1 MSTSQ
6 GRDKVEEEM
15 QQVAASA
22 LTSTSTSDGN
32 SCGALSAFTPVN
44 ANRASIEFI
53 SPLTTPQETRVGQD
67 IPEEPA
73 LKRRKGGAAQANKG
87 RAVSI
92 AQVWQYRDEGDVV
105 AHNAG
110 ADFQAS
116 FPKRKKSA
124 PAKRSKAAPGQS
136 EKLDQVCGQDGPT
149 SSSMQDSEYRGQQ
162 QGSRMITRPDSGTR
176 LTKRAVSLK
185 AQNPKFKPGPF
196 RNSVITKPSVSREGY
211 GLVTKP
217 VTILQGWTSTEETM
231 KSLSNGISKTTLDRL
246 TAFRFRPTAA
256 LPSPGHSLPQSDH
269 VPGNESEELYVG
281 APFSPPSIDDGPI
294 PSYDSIF
301 DTYHQMD
308 QENEPIVVPQGTQ
321 VEQSQKPIWGNETG
335 GHANFCNSAS
345 WDIRSSRAADDMYLL
360 KPHGT
365 PVPINCTPSKLLQN
379 EEASRLFPLVA
390 NVGLEIPQHASDF
403 GEPSSSGFQ
412 ALTGLEDEAHGIHHN
427 NRLLTDAL
435 LPEHSNPEE
444 AQDTDGCGIKHNSD
458 DPAKVQVDVA
468 GFSSIE
474 ADDPAEVPAYRKTFD
489 DNQPVSRHLADLEQ
503 VQVEESDADDCEMV
517 QRGGPNDYDFDE
529 FGGDEL
535 DDADLLAITSDQA
548 MPETRPEAEIKNS
561 CGGLGTSGFHAS
573 VPVHA
578 PSTGS
583 RQDQPTIPK
592 TLPEIIDLDDEY
604 PLEEG
609 LEEED
614 MISLPEHFNGVVE
627 SFQAPPSLQFPFS
640 DDSIS
645 GEVYD
650 RSLQFSPPKKRPLSA
665 SPGKPADGSSTNA
678 NSPSKAGN
686 TDLVPGAMYEEDW
699 SFIRSNNVDD
709 SNAPPI
715 SDRATERHSA
725 VSAGQVIKRII
736 SLGPQKRRLPSTPT
750 KTQQATQKS
759 ILGLT
764 IDDSRD
770 FEPLK
775 PFARPAFPDTVADRC
790 PITGVSPQ
798 SILRVCFRV
807 GEMFKEGA
815 RCDALK
821 QDVVIE
827 LFAKVTFS
835 SREQGTTKQH
845 FQFADLWHDRPPF
858 PNGILPNYKGTEL
871 AESESRVFVDAGKH
885 MMARCIGR
893 LKRDKKMVTGWL
905 LDIINIRPT
914 DWEEIKWTKRIVS
927 AGLVKSEK
935 MGV

>member
-1 MSTSQ
+1 MSISQ
-6 GRDKVEEEM
+6 ARDKVEEEV
-15 QQVAASA
+15 QQVAASTSA
-22 LTSTSTSDGN
+22 STSTSTLDGN
-32 SCGALSAFTPVN
+32 PCGTLSKFTPVN
-44 ANRASIEFI
+44 ANRASIQFI
-53 SPLTTPQETRVGQD
+53 SPLKTPHETRVGQD

-73 LKRRKGGAAQANKG
+73 PKRRKGGAAQANKG

-92 AQVWQYRDEGDVV
+92 AQVWEYRDEGDVA

-110 ADFQAS
+110 SDFQAS

-124 PAKRSKAAPGQS
+124 PAKRSKTAPGQS
-136 EKLDQVCGQDGPT
+136 EKLDQMCDQDDQIL
-149 SSSMQDSEYRGQQ
+149 SLMQDSEYVGQQ
-162 QGSRMITRPDSGTR
+162 QGSQMTTPPDSGTR
-176 LTKRAVSLK
+176 PTKRAVSSK

-196 RNSVITKPSVSREGY
+196 RNPVITKPLVSREGY
-211 GLVTKP
+211 RPVTKP

-246 TAFRFRPTAA
+246 TAFRFRPSAA

-269 VPGNESEELYVG
+269 VPGNESEELY
-281 APFSPPSIDDGPI
+281 
-294 PSYDSIF
+294 DSVF

-308 QENEPIVVPQGTQ
+308 QENDPIVTPQGTQ
-321 VEQSQKPIWGNETG
+321 VEQSQKPIWGNETD
-335 GHANFCNSAS
+335 GHVDFCNSAS
-345 WDIRSSRAADDMYLL
+345 WDIGSSRAADDMYLL
-360 KPHGT
+360 NPHGNQ
-365 PVPINCTPSKLLQN
+365 VPIHCAPSKLLQN
-379 EEASRLFPLVA
+379 EEASRLFPLAA
-390 NVGLEIPQHASDF
+390 NVGLGISQHASDF
-403 GEPSSSGFQ
+403 GEPSSSDFR
-412 ALTGLEDEAHGIHHN
+412 ALAGLGDEAHGIHHN
-427 NRLLTDAL
+427 HGLLTDAL
-435 LPEHSNPEE
+435 LLEHSNPEE
-444 AQDTDGCGIKHNSD
+444 AQDTDGCGIKHNLD
-458 DPAKVQVDVA
+458 DPAKAPVDVA
-468 GFSSIE
+468 RFSSIE
-474 ADDPAEVPAYRKTFD
+474 ADDPAEFLAYRKSFD

-503 VQVEESDADDCEMV
+503 VQVEESDADECEMV
-517 QRGGPNDYDFDE
+517 QRGGSNDLDFDE

-535 DDADLLAITSDQA
+535 DDADLLAITSDQV

-573 VPVHA
+573 VPVHTL
-578 PSTGS
+578 STGS
-583 RQDQPTIPK
+583 RQNQPRIPK

-640 DDSIS
+640 DDSMS

-665 SPGKPADGSSTNA
+665 SHGKPTDGSSTDA

-699 SFIRSNNVDD
+699 SFIRSNNVDN

-715 SDRATERHSA
+715 SDRAIDRHSA
-725 VSAGQVIKRII
+725 VSAGQVLKRII
-736 SLGPQKRRLPSTPT
+736 PLGPQKRPLPSTSA

-764 IDDSRD
+764 IDDSHD
-770 FEPLK
+770 YEPLK
-775 PFARPAFPDTVADRC
+775 PFARPDFPDPVADRC

-798 SILRVCFRV
+798 YILRVCFRV

-871 AESESRVFVDAGKH
+871 VESESRIFVDAGKH

-935 MGV
+935 VGV